1 MSAIQGK
8 IIGGGGTHESN
19 YPKKAA
25 LVSLGSI
32 DRLKL
37 VKEVIQDEYEV
48 TMFLCDFSHNRKA
61 EVVKR
66 DPECVYLHIP
76 PYKKNLSI
84 QRIISLLNYGKQI
97 GERIRNLKPDLIYI
111 ILPPNNMIK
120 NCESYLRANSDV
132 NLVLDIYDLWPESMP
147 INKSIKGTF
156 PFKMWADWRNRNLGK
171 AKVVFT
177 ECMLY
182 QDVLNRA
189 GLDAKYETL
198 YLCKSQRDDV
208 AAQVKEIIENRLN
221 ENSVIRMGF
230 LGAIKPSMDID
241 ITCRI
246 ISGLKNAGKK
256 VEVEIIGE
264 GECTSQF
271 ISGLEGA
278 GASVKYHGPIYDEME
293 ILRLL
298 GKCDLG
304 INMMKPGAQ
313 VGLTTKGLD
322 YLSMGLPL
330 MNNIKGDTWTMI
342 QNEKIGFNV
351 SDDGRD
357 DEMVIERI
365 INMDTQKMRDS
376 ALRVYEENFTPRSFK
391 RTVKQTFIREG
402 IIDGNKPY

>member
-1 MSAIQGK
+1 
-8 IIGGGGTHESN
+8 
-19 YPKKAA
+19 
-25 LVSLGSI
+25 
-32 DRLKL
+32 
-37 VKEVIQDEYEV
+37 
-48 TMFLCDFSHNRKA
+48 MFLCDFSHNRKA
-61 EVVKR
+61 EVTNR
-66 DPECVYLHIP
+66 DPECVYLHIS

-97 GERIRNLKPDLIYI
+97 GTRIRDLKPDLIYI
-111 ILPPNNMIK
+111 ILPPNNMVK
-120 NCESYLRANSDV
+120 NCRTYLRTNPDA

-156 PFKMWADWRNRNLGK
+156 PFKVWADWRNRYLGK

-189 GLDAKYETL
+189 GVDAKYETL
-198 YLCKSQRDDV
+198 YLCKSQRSDV
-208 AAQVKEIIENRLN
+208 AAKVKEIIKIRHDENGI
-221 ENSVIRMGF
+221 IRMGF

-241 ITCRI
+241 ITCKI
-246 ISGLKNAGKK
+246 ISGLKKVGER

-271 ISGLEGA
+271 ISSLEEVGA
-278 GASVKYHGPIYDEME
+278 VVKYHGPVYDEME
-293 ILRLL
+293 ILKCL

-322 YLSMGLPL
+322 YLSMGIPL
-330 MNNIKGDTWTMI
+330 LNNIKGDTWTLI
-342 QNEKIGFNV
+342 QDENIGFNV
-351 SDDGRD
+351 SNDGKDDD
-357 DEMVIERI
+357 ILIDKI
-365 INMDTQKMRDS
+365 IKMDTQKMRES
-376 ALRVYEENFTPRSFK
+376 ALYVYEEYFTPLSFK

-402 IIDGNKPY
+402 IIQQ